1 MIVGRNRILQIAFTI
16 FFASLFIPHPLY
28 GQRSNANKKSILS
41 RKLNVSQDSVIETK
55 KQIIYTVEP
64 DTNFTWEKYAS
75 FLNKVSDTSKYIVLP
90 LNEFRQTFNSKKI
103 VIGLRHDVDNDLD
116 IAYQFSTVESSL
128 GFRSTYFILHTAPYY
143 LANPNNMGVHTDKI
157 IPILKTMQD
166 EKHFEIG
173 WHNDLV
179 TMQVVYNIDPVIFL
193 AQELNWLR
201 SNGIRIEG
209 TASHGSN
216 YCKVYHYL
224 NYYFFEECTYPAVP
238 NYGNNLSVPV
248 GSKTITLIKGKLNDF
263 GLQYEAYFLN
273 NNKAFSDA
281 TITNGIRWNIGMLDL
296 GQLQAGDRA
305 ILLLHPIHWHK
316 ASVLTNIESFSLN
329 GQKSVL
335 IDSVNSIISVG
346 MPYGTNLGSL
356 IAGYRLSP
364 GAYAKVSGKM
374 QVSKYTVNDFN
385 YPLIYTVYAEN
396 RDIKRDWTVHIH
408 SEKNSACDFL
418 TFTVPGLTK
427 AVQINTF
434 RKTILVDVDEHADL
448 RHLQIQFD
456 ISPGATAWIGNNEL
470 FSNTGTFNFSVTTPI
485 RVIAQDGINSC
496 TWTVTVQ
503 KVKDL
508 ADFISFSVPGL
519 IGKANID
526 TLKNTV
532 NAEYYTI
539 EEDDSLKPS
548 FIISPDAHAWID
560 NKEQKSDVNFI
571 TVRDPVYYDI
581 VSKDSQIIKKWKVSI
596 LRTTLSA
603 KEEADTQTGLVIYPN
618 PSDGD
623 INLHFTGIKSSP
635 TAVNIFNSMGEKV
648 YSEIVKKTGEF
659 TFEANLKKLKGG
671 VYIVKYSEEE
681 KPEIIVIKKH

>member
-1 MIVGRNRILQIAFTI
+1 MIIRSSRIIQI
-16 FFASLFIPHPLY
+16 LFIIFSISLILHPAVY
-28 GQRSNANKKSILS
+28 GQRNNSVRKSSIS
-41 RKLNVSQDSVIETK
+41 KKLNVKQDSIIEVK
-55 KQIIYTVEP
+55 KQITYTVEP

-90 LNEFRQTFNSKKI
+90 LNEFRQTFNSNKI

-116 IAYQFSTVESSL
+116 IAYKFSEVEYKL

-143 LANPNNMGVHTDKI
+143 LANPNNMEVHTDKI

-179 TMQVVYNIDPVIFL
+179 TMQVVYNINPVVFL
-193 AQELNWLR
+193 TQELNWLR

-224 NYYFFEECTYPAVP
+224 NYYFFEECTYPVVP
-238 NYGNNLSVPV
+238 NYNNNITVPV

-263 GLQYEAYFLN
+263 GLKYEAYFLN

-296 GQLQAGDRA
+296 SQLQAGDRA
-305 ILLLHPIHWHK
+305 VILLHPIHWHK
-316 ASVLTNIESFSLN
+316 ASVFANIESFSLN
-329 GQKSVL
+329 GQKSVS
-335 IDSVNSIISVG
+335 IDSLNSVITVE
-346 MPYGTNLGSL
+346 MPYGTNLNSL
-356 IAGYRLSP
+356 IASYKLSP

-374 QVSKYTVNDFN
+374 QVNKYTANDFN
-385 YPLIYTVYAEN
+385 NPLTYTVYAEN
-396 RDIKRDWTVHIH
+396 RDIIRNWTVRVHTVN
-408 SEKNSACDFL
+408 NSACDFL

-427 AVQINTF
+427 SVQINAL
-434 RKTILVDVDEHADL
+434 RKTIMVDVDEHADL
-448 RHLQIQFD
+448 KHLQIQFD
-456 ISPGATAWIGNNEL
+456 ISAGATAWIGNTEL
-470 FSNTGTFNFSVTTPI
+470 FSNTGTFNFSGSTQI
-485 RVIAQDGINSC
+485 RVIAQDGVTSC
-496 TWTVTVQ
+496 IWTVIIQ
-503 KVKDL
+503 KARNL

-519 IGKANID
+519 IGKAHID
-526 TLKNTV
+526 TLNNTV
-532 NAEYYTI
+532 NAEYYTV
-539 EEDDSLKPS
+539 EQTDSLKPI
-548 FIISPDAHAWID
+548 FIISPDAHAWIG
-560 NKEQKSDVNFI
+560 NKEQKSDVNYI
-571 TVRDPVYYDI
+571 AVQNPVYYDI
-581 VSKDSQIIKKWKVSI
+581 VSKDSLKIKKWKVSV
-596 LRTTLSA
+596 LNTTLSA
-603 KEEADTQTGLVIYPN
+603 KEEAEKQTGLVIYPN

-648 YSEIVKKTGEF
+648 YSELVRKTGEF

-681 KPEIIVIKKH
+681 KPEIIVIRKH